1 MLYSNSVGETSP
13 TGAVSDFFIK
23 ETVMFTRVLSVITD
37 LKLMMLCIAVSQ
49 ALAARPILLGN
60 CD

>member
-1 MLYSNSVGETSP
+1 MLHSNSVGETSP

-23 ETVMFTRVLSVITD
+23 ETVMFTRVLNVITD

-49 ALAARPILLGN
+49 VLALAKVLH
-60 CD
+60 